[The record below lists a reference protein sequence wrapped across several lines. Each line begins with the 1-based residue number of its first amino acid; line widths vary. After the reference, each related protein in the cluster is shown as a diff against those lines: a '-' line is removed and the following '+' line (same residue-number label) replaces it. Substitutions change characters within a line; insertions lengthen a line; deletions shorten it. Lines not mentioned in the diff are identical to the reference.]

1 MPNNDIK
8 YTINPEKKVSYEDIK
23 KIVEDEPNYKVEH
36 NNIKN
41 KSKKLLNKKSKKEVI
56 DYSHFKIKNFNNRII
71 NIFLLLNI

>member
-8 YTINPEKKVSYEDIK
+8 NTINPKKKVSYDDIK
-23 KIVEDEPNYKVEH
+23 KIVEDEPNYKVEN

-41 KSKKLLNKKSKKEVI
+41 KSKKLLHKKSKKEVI
-56 DYSHFKIKNFNNRII
+56 GFNNRII